1 WHMEPSASFAA
12 STTPIRRLSS
22 TNNSSNPD
30 EQLRPATGRRVR
42 HPPRIRPPRQGVSA
56 RGQIPRSNPE
66 KMEGP
71 HRRLASSTTHE
82 WAYRGGQQPHQENQA
97 DRLRVPQLPVLPGP
111 GAALRRKTQL
121 GPVSHRHSPLNS
133 EVPDNSARARPFK
146 PDPVWSNHRLG
157 QNLPS
162 EYL

>member
-1 WHMEPSASFAA
+1 
-12 STTPIRRLSS
+12 
-22 TNNSSNPD
+22 
-30 EQLRPATGRRVR
+30 
-42 HPPRIRPPRQGVSA
+42 
-56 RGQIPRSNPE
+56 NPE

-71 HRRLASSTTHE
+71 HRRLASRTTHE

-133 EVPDNSARARPFK
+133 EVPVMRRVAAAGYPFGGDGFDVGFVDAAVVVPERAA
-146 PDPVWSNHRLG
+146 
-157 QNLPS
+157 
-162 EYL
+162 